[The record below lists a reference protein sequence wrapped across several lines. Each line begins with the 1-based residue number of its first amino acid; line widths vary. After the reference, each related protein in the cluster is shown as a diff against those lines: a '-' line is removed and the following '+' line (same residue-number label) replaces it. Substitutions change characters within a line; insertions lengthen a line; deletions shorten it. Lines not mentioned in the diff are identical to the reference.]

1 VTGGVAYVNNDG
13 QIKINK
19 GSRVFQNS
27 ALNSCF
33 LFLINSQY
41 ESQIDNITITAN
53 DQNNALIEKTN
64 FLSFLDVDPWNNY
77 LHFRQEFFQSMN
89 QINDKVTRT
98 INERADT
105 AIYAIKAKINLTNT
119 LIYENDVILS
129 ASTESVVSLVNTTI
143 RDIKASSRII
153 TAVSSI
159 IEFYQVTV
167 RNITVIS
174 EPSEPIDREKFIIS
188 D

>member
-1 VTGGVAYVNNDG
+1 
-13 QIKINK
+13 
-19 GSRVFQNS
+19 
-27 ALNSCF
+27 
-33 LFLINSQY
+33 
-41 ESQIDNITITAN
+41 
-53 DQNNALIEKTN
+53 
-64 FLSFLDVDPWNNY
+64 
-77 LHFRQEFFQSMN
+77 MN

-159 IEFYQVTV
+159 IEFYKVTV

-174 EPSEPIDREKFIIS
+174 GPSEPIDWEKFIIS

>member
-1 VTGGVAYVNNDG
+1 MNNDG

-53 DQNNALIEKTN
+53 DQNNALIEKSN
-64 FLSFLDVDPWNNY
+64 FLTFLEEVPFKNY
-77 LHFRQEFFQSMN
+77 LHFRKEFFQSMN
-89 QINDKVTRT
+89 EINEKVTRT

-119 LIYENDVILS
+119 EIYENDVILS

-159 IEFYQVTV
+159 IEFYKVQV
-167 RNITVIS
+167 RNITVITGF
-174 EPSEPIDREKFIIS
+174 SEPIDW
-188 D
+188 